1 MNVAAAMSELAT
13 IKTANRA
20 CSDDGDFHFVTQ
32 ANDFGSAERRP
43 IIDFASNGLV
53 GRDSVEPQQNGE
65 KSKYLTD
72 PKSLNH

>member
-1 MNVAAAMSELAT
+1 MNVAAVTSELAA

-43 IIDFASNGLV
+43 TIDFASNGLV

-65 KSKYLTD
+65 K
-72 PKSLNH
+72 